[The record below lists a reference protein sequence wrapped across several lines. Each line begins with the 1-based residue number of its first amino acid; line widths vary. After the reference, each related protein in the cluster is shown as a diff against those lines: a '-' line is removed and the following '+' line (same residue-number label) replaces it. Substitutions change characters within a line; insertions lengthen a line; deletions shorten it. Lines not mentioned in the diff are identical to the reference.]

1 MRTGLYPGSFDP
13 ITNGHI
19 DIIKR
24 SLAIVDRLIVAIGIS
39 ATKTPVFTFEQRQAM
54 IEAEIGPIAKQ
65 KGVELSVIAF
75 DDLLVDVARKNGVD
89 IILRGLRTA
98 ADYEYARADDLDE
111 PRHGA
116 GNRDGFP
123 AGIAGSQLCLI
134 DLGAADSGHGR
145 RCQPAAIGLAKYKQN
160 QYIERRV
167 SCVT

>member
-24 SLAIVDRLIVAIGIS
+24 SLAIVDRLVVAIGIS

-98 ADYEYARADDLDE
+98 ADYEYEAQMTSMNRAMAPEIETVFLPASPEVSFVSSTLVRQILAMGGDVSPFV
-111 PRHGA
+111 PRSVLQE
-116 GNRDGFP
+116 
-123 AGIAGSQLCLI
+123 I
-134 DLGAADSGHGR
+134 
-145 RCQPAAIGLAKYKQN
+145 
-160 QYIERRV
+160 
-167 SCVT
+167 